1 MALCQFGLINS
12 IIYFDILK
20 YSLEHQK
27 CYSWFSLQP
36 SIAVKAAR
44 GAKNLAA
51 IGVKYVIPHNFG
63 VEYKCNFV
71 STLENNLDGK
81 TCSTSCFSHLSRRTK
96 SRPMQFYEVFVS
108 P

>member
-1 MALCQFGLINS
+1 MFLFTK
-12 IIYFDILK
+12 FD
-20 YSLEHQK
+20 
-27 CYSWFSLQP
+27 CSWFYLQT

-51 IGVKYVIPHNFG
+51 IGVKCVIYPILLGLNTN
-63 VEYKCNFV
+63 CNFV
-71 STLENNLDGK
+71 STLENNLEGK